1 MSKHEGN
8 VIVVVFIKHVGFCK
22 ENGGGAIIEE
32 TEEDTVINGLF
43 WHSR

>member
-22 ENGGGAIIEE
+22 ENGGGGQELRKLRKIQ
-32 TEEDTVINGLF
+32 
-43 WHSR
+43 

>member
-22 ENGGGAIIEE
+22 ENGGGGK
-32 TEEDTVINGLF
+32 N
-43 WHSR
+43 

>member
-22 ENGGGAIIEE
+22 ENGGGQELRKLRKIQ
-32 TEEDTVINGLF
+32 
-43 WHSR
+43 